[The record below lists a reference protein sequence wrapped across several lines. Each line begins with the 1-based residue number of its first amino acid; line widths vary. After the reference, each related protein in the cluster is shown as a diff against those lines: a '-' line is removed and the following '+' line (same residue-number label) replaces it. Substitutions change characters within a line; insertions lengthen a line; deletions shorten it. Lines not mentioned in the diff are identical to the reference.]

1 MDNIPI
7 TISIR
12 KIIFENFNDD
22 DLRFNNDQIFEI
34 LKQNKII
41 ESSLTIDDMEIYFKE
56 LCDNEILRNI
66 AQNFTTQWFKLF
78 EPLKMIQCESCKKS
92 SYLISSENKVCQN
105 TSCGS
110 SL

>member
-1 MDNIPI
+1 MDSIPI